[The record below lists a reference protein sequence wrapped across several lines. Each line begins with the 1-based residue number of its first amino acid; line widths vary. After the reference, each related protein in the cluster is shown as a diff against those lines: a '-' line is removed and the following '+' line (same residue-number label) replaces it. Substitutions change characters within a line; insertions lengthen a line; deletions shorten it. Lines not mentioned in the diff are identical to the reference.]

1 MPDTNAATTYF
12 QEAMRRLGDLHET
25 QLPQI
30 QQAAR
35 VCADSI
41 RNGGLVF
48 LFGSGHSRF
57 LCDEMAPRQGCLV
70 GFVPMAHAGLST
82 YADVVGPNGLRPT
95 LFLEKYEGY
104 AEQILK
110 GYQFGPH
117 DALIV
122 ISTSGIRPVVVEM
135 AINARKRGLPVIA
148 LLAAEHCRQ
157 ATPAHSSGKKL
168 IDVADIVLDNRCP
181 PGDCIVEL
189 DGLDWRTGPL
199 STVSGAMIINMLRC
213 QTAEFLIAEGYQP
226 TMLPS
231 HQFTTNQITED
242 QTEKYYTD
250 YRHSLARLYSA

>member
-1 MPDTNAATTYF
+1 LPDTDAATTYF
-12 QEAMRRLGDLHET
+12 QEALKRLEDLHDT

-30 QQAAR
+30 RKAAR
-35 VCADSI
+35 ICADSI
-41 RNGGLVF
+41 RQGGLVF

-57 LCDEMAPRQGCLV
+57 LCDEMAPRQGCFV
-70 GFVPMAHAGLST
+70 GFVPMAHTGLST

-104 AEQILK
+104 AEQIFK

-122 ISTSGIRPVVVEM
+122 ISTSGIRPVGVEM
-135 AINARKRGLPVIA
+135 AMNARKKGMPVIA
-148 LLAAEHCRQ
+148 ILSAEHCTRVE
-157 ATPAHSSGKKL
+157 AAHSSGKKL
-168 IDVADIVLDNRCP
+168 IDVADVVIDNRCP

-189 DGLDWRTGPL
+189 EGLAWRTGPL

-213 QTAEFLIAEGYQP
+213 QTAEFLLSEGYEP

-231 HQFTTNQITED
+231 HQFTGNHSTEEQI
-242 QTEKYYTD
+242 EKFYTD